1 MKKIFLGTIALGMMA
16 LMFSCASTRVVLLPD
31 NIDELVGTL
40 GAATSGDANY
50 AGVDL
55 SDVTVTNSDN
65 DVAGITVTPTGG
77 LVTTE
82 AAGTTTFTV
91 VLNTQ
96 PTADV
101 TIGVSSSD
109 TSEGTVNPSSLTF
122 TVANWSTA
130 QTVTVTGQDDDEE
143 DGDKAYTIVLG
154 SATSGDANYAGVN
167 PADVAVTNSDD
178 ESPLFGVSYRGMI
191 SVPGGTYTQTDTS
204 GNSFL
209 HTISAFQM
217 AKYEV
222 TYELWYTVRNWAVS
236 NGYSFAS
243 AGREGSAGST
253 GSAPSGAKYEPVT
266 TINWRDAMV
275 WSNAYSEKSGLT
287 PSYTYGGSTIKDSR
301 DSNAAACD
309 GAVCNWAAGG
319 FRLPSEGEWQY
330 AASYIDGTSWTPYNY
345 ASGSAADYSNGG
357 AAALVAWYNS
367 NSGSKTQEVG
377 TKTANQIAIHDM
389 SGNVWEWCWDWYGAY
404 PGTQS
409 DYHGASGGSGRVFR
423 GGSWYNYAYY
433 LRVGHRYNFG
443 PNSEHYSIGFRL
455 ARTQ

>member
-143 DGDKAYTIVLG
+143 DGDKAL
-154 SATSGDANYAGVN
+154 
-167 PADVAVTNSDD
+167 
-178 ESPLFGVSYRGMI
+178 
-191 SVPGGTYTQTDTS
+191 
-204 GNSFL
+204 
-209 HTISAFQM
+209 
-217 AKYEV
+217 
-222 TYELWYTVRNWAVS
+222 
-236 NGYSFAS
+236 
-243 AGREGSAGST
+243 
-253 GSAPSGAKYEPVT
+253 
-266 TINWRDAMV
+266 
-275 WSNAYSEKSGLT
+275 
-287 PSYTYGGSTIKDSR
+287 
-301 DSNAAACD
+301 
-309 GAVCNWAAGG
+309 
-319 FRLPSEGEWQY
+319 
-330 AASYIDGTSWTPYNY
+330 
-345 ASGSAADYSNGG
+345 
-357 AAALVAWYNS
+357 
-367 NSGSKTQEVG
+367 
-377 TKTANQIAIHDM
+377 
-389 SGNVWEWCWDWYGAY
+389 Y
-404 PGTQS
+404 P
-409 DYHGASGGSGRVFR
+409 R
-423 GGSWYNYAYY
+423 
-433 LRVGHRYNFG
+433 
-443 PNSEHYSIGFRL
+443 
-455 ARTQ
+455 